1 MALLFKILSRLP
13 LSWMQS
19 LGSVLGVGVWW
30 LSKNYREE
38 FIRNTQRLGLSKE
51 VVNRARS
58 SAGQMVGELP
68 WMWFRSRSVSC
79 LPHVQWDGIELF
91 EAGLAKGQGVMV
103 LSPHLGCWEIGA
115 QMLAERF
122 GPSHGP
128 LMVM

>member
-68 WMWFRSRSVSC
+68 WMWFRSRSV
-79 LPHVQWDGIELF
+79 
-91 EAGLAKGQGVMV
+91 
-103 LSPHLGCWEIGA
+103 
-115 QMLAERF
+115 
-122 GPSHGP
+122 
-128 LMVM
+128 